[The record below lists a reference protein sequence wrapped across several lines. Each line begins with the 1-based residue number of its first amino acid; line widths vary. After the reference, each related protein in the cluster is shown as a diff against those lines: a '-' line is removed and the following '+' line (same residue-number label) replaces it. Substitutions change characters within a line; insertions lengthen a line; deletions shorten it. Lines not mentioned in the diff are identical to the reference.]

1 MSVLI
6 RWRMIVP
13 VGVTVRVAVRISIV
27 GVFIVR
33 VVRVVG
39 MVGMVVAVVVTMC
52 AVMVLMRMT
61 VFVHRVRVLFAGFTF
76 RFVR

>member
-6 RWRMIVP
+6 RWRMIGS

-39 MVGMVVAVVVTMC
+39 MVVAVVVTMR

-61 VFVHRVRVLFAGFTF
+61 VLVHRIRVLFAGFTF
-76 RFVR
+76 